1 MIETGR
7 VHKIDSSNRA
17 TVRFPRKT
25 ACENCRMCLKPR
37 NEMFAQIVLKNTLNA
52 KVGDYVSIEMG
63 ERAVLSAS
71 LLVYALPLAFLA
83 LALFLTKRLSE
94 EVSFLISIGVLVL
107 GFVVV
112 AIIDKFIIRKNKAF
126 VPVMRQIISLEEGNN
141 ENTDTKQEDDI
152 QCQ

>member
-1 MIETGR
+1 
-7 VHKIDSSNRA
+7 
-17 TVRFPRKT
+17 
-25 ACENCRMCLKPR
+25 
-37 NEMFAQIVLKNTLNA
+37 MFAQIVLKNTLNA